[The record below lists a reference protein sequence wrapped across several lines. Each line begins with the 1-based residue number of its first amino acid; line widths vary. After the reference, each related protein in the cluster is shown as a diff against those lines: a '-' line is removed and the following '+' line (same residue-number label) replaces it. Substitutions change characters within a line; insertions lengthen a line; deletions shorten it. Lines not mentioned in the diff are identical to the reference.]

1 MKKDLESSATVM
13 VVLTALAVVAGGVI
27 WSGYV
32 LSILLAWFLVPAL
45 GAPALGV
52 AQAMGVT
59 LTARMVAGH
68 ASGKDDSEKKT
79 TAEKL
84 TGLANI
90 FVKPLVILCVGWVVK
105 QWVPA

>member
-32 LSILLAWFLVPAL
+32 LSILWAWFLVPAL
-45 GAPALGV
+45 GAPALSV

-59 LTARMVAGH
+59 LTARMVTGH
-68 ASGKDDSEKKT
+68 ASGKDDSEKT
-79 TAEKL
+79 NTEKVM
-84 TGLANI
+84 GLAQL